1 MDRNVGHARILCA
14 RRIGPLVSGE
24 SLCEHVFDSM
34 IVSVLL
40 PRFALAVAAGDRENL
55 LREPAAL
62 APEPGR
68 EQMVGEVSP
77 AAEAYGVH
85 AGMRLGEALARCPR
99 LALVP
104 PDPVG
109 VADAWETTL
118 ARLESIGAAVE
129 APSPGQAC
137 FDARGLRRLHGG
149 HLDGVLAATRG
160 ALKRPA
166 RLGAGPTRFVALA
179 AASAARARR
188 PHTVGEEQMQA
199 FLASQPVSLLRLRA
213 RVRVVDAVLAGG
225 TSRGAGPAGL
235 AGPAGR
241 FTVATLDQLAALPD
255 QLERLGLETLGDVA
269 GTSRAA
275 MADRF
280 GAAGVLAHAL
290 ARGEDAPL
298 RPRQP
303 GERLE
308 EMLDLPEAASGPQ
321 LERALALLIDR
332 LLARR
337 ERNGRTIRAAVM
349 SASLVEGGTWRDRV
363 TFRESTADPSRMRLA
378 LSGRLLLLPAP
389 AENLRL
395 AADRLGPPHA
405 AGRALFDDGITA
417 RRTRMREAV
426 KQARA
431 AAGPDAALRVLETD
445 PDSRVP
451 ERRAVLTPFE

>member
-1 MDRNVGHARILCA
+1 
-14 RRIGPLVSGE
+14 
-24 SLCEHVFDSM
+24 M
-34 IVSVLL
+34 IVCALL

-85 AGMRLGEALARCPR
+85 AGMRMGEALARCPR
-99 LALVP
+99 LVLVP

-109 VADAWETTL
+109 VADAWETML
-118 ARLESIGAAVE
+118 ARLESIGASVE

-149 HLDGVLAATRG
+149 NLDGVLKATRTVL
-160 ALKRPA
+160 ARPV
-166 RLGAGPTRFVALA
+166 RLGSGPTRFVALA

-188 PHTVGEEQMQA
+188 PHVVGADHAGA
-199 FLASQPVSLLRLRA
+199 FLADQPVSLLRLRSA
-213 RVRVVDAVLAGG
+213 VRVVDPVLGG
-225 TSRGAGPAGL
+225 TRL
-235 AGPAGR
+235 
-241 FTVATLDQLAALPD
+241 TVASLDELAALPD

-269 GTSRAA
+269 AVPRAA
-275 MADRF
+275 LADRF

-290 ARGEDAPL
+290 AQGDDAPL
-298 RPRQP
+298 RPRTP

-308 EMLDLPEAASGPQ
+308 EVLDLPEAASGPQ
-321 LERALALLIDR
+321 LERGLTLLIDR

-337 ERNGRTIRAAVM
+337 ERRGRTIRAAVM
-349 SASLVEGGTWRDRV
+349 SATLVEGGTWRDRV
-363 TFRESTADPSRMRLA
+363 TFRESTADPARMRLA
-378 LSGRLLLLPAP
+378 LAGRLMLLPAP
-389 AENLRL
+389 AETLRL

-405 AGRALFDDGITA
+405 AGRALFEDGIA
-417 RRTRMREAV
+417 ERRGRLSEAV

-431 AAGPDAALRVLETD
+431 AAGPDAALRVFETD